1 MYNGAM
7 YPLGKL
13 TSRQRIVQAAQ
24 QELLDSGILGLR
36 MEVVAEKAE
45 VSVPLIYKYY
55 GNRDGLLT
63 EVLSRL
69 YDGDSYQKLSAY
81 ADIFV
86 EMQNPSLDDIAILF
100 ATVQQDFR
108 MPGRWQR
115 LQILAASV
123 EIPELQTR
131 LAAIHLQHQAQVI
144 SFLQVALT
152 KVASQQPGHTEAS
165 IRAAVSLAPALAS
178 LIMTQSFGSVLDDLV
193 DIKVREAA
201 AEEMKVLLRL
211 IINSVITAGTQTA
224 VDSPHGS

>member
-1 MYNGAM
+1 M

-55 GNRDGLLT
+55 GSRDGLLT

-81 ADIFV
+81 AEVFV

-100 ATVQQDFR
+100 ATVQQEFR

-131 LAAIHLQHQAQVI
+131 LAAIHLRHQEQVI
-144 SFLQVALT
+144 AFLHVALT
-152 KVASQQPGHTEAS
+152 KVVSQQPGHTEAS
-165 IRAAVSLAPALAS
+165 IRAAVLLAPALAS

-211 IINSVITAGTQTA
+211 IINSVVTAGAETT
-224 VDSPHGS
+224 VDSPDGS

>member
-1 MYNGAM
+1 MYSVGRQ
-7 YPLGKL
+7 
-13 TSRQRIVQAAQ
+13 TSRERIIQATQ

-63 EVLSRL
+63 EVLTRL

-81 ADIFV
+81 ADVFV
-86 EMQNPSLDDIAILF
+86 EMPNPSLDDIAILF
-100 ATVQQDFR
+100 ATVQQEFR
-108 MPGRWQR
+108 KPGRWQR

-123 EIPELQTR
+123 ELPELQKR

-152 KVASQQPGHTEAS
+152 KVVSQQPGHTEAS
-165 IRAAVSLAPALAS
+165 IRTAVSLAPPLAS

-193 DIKVREAA
+193 DYEDREAA
-201 AEEMKVLLRL
+201 AEDMKVLLRL
-211 IINSVITAGTQTA
+211 IINAVLTAGKK
-224 VDSPHGS
+224 SS

>member
-1 MYNGAM
+1 
-7 YPLGKL
+7 
-13 TSRQRIVQAAQ
+13 
-24 QELLDSGILGLR
+24 
-36 MEVVAEKAE
+36 
-45 VSVPLIYKYY
+45 
-55 GNRDGLLT
+55 
-63 EVLSRL
+63 
-69 YDGDSYQKLSAY
+69 
-81 ADIFV
+81 
-86 EMQNPSLDDIAILF
+86 MQNPSLDDIAILF
-100 ATVQQDFR
+100 ATVQQEFR

-131 LAAIHLQHQAQVI
+131 LAAIHLRHQEQVI
-144 SFLQVALT
+144 AFLHVALT

-165 IRAAVSLAPALAS
+165 IRAAVSLAPPLAS